1 MSNIKI
7 ICVSENLEYL
17 EKAIEYNCVNW
28 PLDDNIYIDCIKNSI
43 NSKHGFPR
51 WYLMLRDD
59 EIIGSYGLIMNDFI
73 SRQDIWPWF
82 AALYI
87 EESER
92 GKKLGANLLEH
103 GRKEAGRL
111 GFEKLYLCTD
121 HIDLYEK
128 FGWKKIGK
136 GYHPWH
142 EASSIYENS
151 TIK

>member
-1 MSNIKI
+1 MNDIKI
-7 ICVSENLEYL
+7 LCVSDNPEFIDRAV
-17 EKAIEYNCVNW
+17 KYNCERW
-28 PLDDNIYIDCIKNSI
+28 PLDDNIYDDCIRHSI
-43 NSKHGFPR
+43 NNKNKLPR

-59 EIIGSYGLIMNDFI
+59 EIIGSYGLIVNDFI
-73 SRQDIWPWF
+73 SRQDLWPWF

-92 GKKLGANLLEH
+92 GKKLGAMLLEH

-111 GFEKLYLCTD
+111 GFDKLYLCTE
-121 HIDLYEK
+121 HIGFYEK

-142 EASSIYENS
+142 ESSSIYVCEI
-151 TIK
+151 IK